1 MRAHSLTQA
10 QGQMLQIIETSS
22 VYLTPDGV
30 RNHDYWM
37 IDYWMIDDRR
47 ASRSE
52 ANLIGRLQRDK
63 LVSCVRVSER
73 TELEVNK

>member
-30 RNHDYWM
+30 RNH
-37 IDYWMIDDRR
+37 DYWMIDDRR